1 LGKTILEAEEKC
13 QKNVKEVSRVVKSR
27 EIVCYLHL
35 IMNNSTKY
43 LVSSLALVIFFF
55 CIVSCKND
63 SNKDFSEV
71 TKVALRD
78 VGHKLLLINQD
89 STSLVKPVLELED
102 QKYQLSF
109 QESVSIHP
117 DSLVNVIKNSFQKS
131 GLPKYYLTEVT
142 QCEDGEV
149 AYSYE
154 MKEDVDKDIVPC
166 GGRQLRKACY
176 IVSVRFTQSINSK
189 NNSLTYLLYV
199 LIAAM
204 IIMAFILYK
213 YRAKNSA
220 NSNNGNYASI
230 GSFQFYPEQNKLVK
244 QAEEISLSKKECELL
259 AIFASQ
265 PNQIVKREDL
275 MKQVWEDN
283 GVIVGRSLDT
293 YISKLRKKLQTDK
306 SIKLTNVHGV
316 GYKLEVD

>member
-1 LGKTILEAEEKC
+1 
-13 QKNVKEVSRVVKSR
+13 
-27 EIVCYLHL
+27 
-35 IMNNSTKY
+35 
-43 LVSSLALVIFFF
+43 
-55 CIVSCKND
+55 
-63 SNKDFSEV
+63 
-71 TKVALRD
+71 VALRD
-78 VGHKLLLINQD
+78 VGHKILLINQD
-89 STSLVKPVLELED
+89 STSLVKPVLELEN

-117 DSLVNVIKNSFQKS
+117 DSLVNIIKSSFQKS
-131 GLPKYYLTEVT
+131 DLPKYYLTEVT
-142 QCEDGEV
+142 QCKDGEV

-166 GGRQLRKACY
+166 GGRELHKDCY

-189 NNSLTYLLYV
+189 NSSLNYLFYM
-199 LIAAM
+199 LIAA
-204 IIMAFILYK
+204 ILALSFLLYN
-213 YRAKNSA
+213 YRKKNSVK
-220 NSNNGNYASI
+220 NNNEDYASI

-316 GYKLEVD
+316 GYKLEVS